1 MRFVLFLARKHLTYR
16 RTQSLITVLGVAAGV
31 MVLTTA
37 LSLTNGFTSA
47 LIHATLRAIPHIS
60 LFAFDPHNAPPP
72 PPPAVQAP
80 TPLPP
85 PHNAPPPRHPE
96 IQAQTPFLP
105 AKVLLTRRAQTG
117 RSAGADFATLLGV
130 GEGAHTVY
138 PGLGLEALESGR
150 VVLGAALAEALGA
163 LPGDRLFAVSVNQRR
178 HELVVAGTFTTG
190 NYLIDSSF
198 AFTTLEDVRTLLEMP
213 SAIGGYH
220 LRLEDPER
228 AGAVARALTQSG
240 VFWARTWQEA
250 NRTLIEQLALQKR
263 VIGIVVFLIVVVAAL
278 GIANVLVLVVVE
290 KTADIAILRVLGASA
305 AQVAAVFALEGVLLG
320 GLGVVLGDLLGLGL
334 SHYFRLRPLEI
345 PGELYF
351 ITRLPVEIRALDF
364 AWVSALAFGTV
375 LLASL
380 LPLRRALRVKPGE
393 VLR

>member
-1 MRFVLFLARKHLTYR
+1 VRLVLFLARKHLTYR

-47 LIHATLRAIPHIS
+47 LLHATLRAIPHIT
-60 LFAFDPHNAPPP
+60 LFAFDPQDAPPP
-72 PPPAVQAP
+72 
-80 TPLPP
+80 
-85 PHNAPPPRHPE
+85 HHPE

-105 AKVLLTRRAQTG
+105 AKVLLTRRAQAG
-117 RSAGADFATLLGV
+117 RNAGADFATLLGV
-130 GEGAHTVY
+130 GEDAPAVY
-138 PGLGLEALESGR
+138 PGLGLEALEPGR

-198 AFTTLEDVRTLLEMP
+198 AFTTLEDVRTLLELP
-213 SAIGGYH
+213 GAIGGYH

-228 AGAVARALTQSG
+228 ARAVARALTQSG
-240 VFWARTWQEA
+240 VFWAQTWQDA